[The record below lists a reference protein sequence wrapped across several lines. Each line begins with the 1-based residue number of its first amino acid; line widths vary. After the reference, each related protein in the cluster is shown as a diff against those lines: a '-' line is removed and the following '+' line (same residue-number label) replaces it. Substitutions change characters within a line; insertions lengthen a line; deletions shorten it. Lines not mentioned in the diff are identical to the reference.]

1 MHAYLCSA
9 GFSDIHSVRD
19 VNRLIADTVNHYD
32 EKQLFESNDGRMMA
46 EITRYFGDGFGLR
59 VCGEYDEKNVFY
71 AEYIFPF
78 LIGERLSSVE
88 EIMIERQ
95 VANDS
100 YLLAV
105 DDLRIGATLI
115 CYLQNMADYRIRAA
129 RGELPQG
136 RMRVYLSAFS
146 REGTVLLPMQRVQ
159 EQTADAEN
167 AAAERDSL
175 MRAAMDGDEEA
186 IEKVTIEDFDTYSM
200 LMERVGKEDV
210 LTIVDTYFM
219 PDGSECDCYSVLG
232 NIIHCEPMENSVTH
246 EPLWKLVIECNKIP
260 LTHMIHEEDLLGET
274 AEGRR
279 FKGRIWLQGT
289 VEFD

>member
-1 MHAYLCSA
+1 MHAYLRSV
-9 GFSDIHSVRD
+9 GFSDMRSVRD
-19 VNRLIADTVNHYD
+19 LNRKIAETVNHYD

-46 EITRYFGDGFGLR
+46 EITRYYGDGFGLR

-88 EIMIERQ
+88 EIMIERH
-95 VANDS
+95 VATDS

-115 CYLQNMADYRIRAA
+115 CYLQNMADYRIRAV
-129 RGELPQG
+129 RGDLPQG
-136 RMRVYLSAFS
+136 RMPVYLSAFS
-146 REGTVLLPMQRVQ
+146 REGTILLPMQK
-159 EQTADAEN
+159 EPENAEDAQN

-232 NIIHCEPMENSVTH
+232 NIISCEFLENSLTH
-246 EPLWKLVIECNKIP
+246 EPLWRLVIECNDIP
-260 LTHMIHEEDLLGET
+260 LTLMIHANDLMGEPE
-274 AEGRR
+274 EGRR